1 MLAHKHTFLLTP
13 FFLFFFL
20 ERFLSRK
27 EDNFTS
33 KEELTY
39 FALKWNDSFPIW
51 RKRGIMFHLFGAGKQ
66 YDGIY
71 NLIEE

>member
-1 MLAHKHTFLLTP
+1 MLAHKHIFLLTP
-13 FFLFFFL
+13 FFFFFPW
-20 ERFLSRK
+20 EIPFK
-27 EDNFTS
+27 KKDNFTS

-51 RKRGIMFHLFGAGKQ
+51 RKRGIMFHLFDAGKQ